1 MFEFLASAA
10 LTAKSVLQSSR
21 VSNKLKELDMTCEDN
36 LVEEKK
42 NARKRKKVH
51 IVVLTGGSKY

>member
-21 VSNKLKELDMTCEDN
+21 VSNKLKERDMTCEDN
-36 LVEEKK
+36 LVEEKEK
-42 NARKRKKVH
+42 CEEEKK
-51 IVVLTGGSKY
+51 SAYCCFDRWK